1 MQTVLITEDSPTLRE
16 PLDIALT
23 RAGYFTI
30 VADTAQEALG
40 VLRTVRVDLLLTRE
54 RLTDVEG
61 SVLAEIARHRGL
73 DELVVVLLADDAA
86 TVRAALAAGVADL
99 VLERTTDLTPVV
111 AAVRRLLRP
120 VVVRSTPPAAMEHAC
135 ALARA

>member
-1 MQTVLITEDSPTLRE
+1 MQTILIAENSPALRE
-16 PLDIALT
+16 HLDAALT

-40 VLRTVRVDLLLTRE
+40 VLRTVRVDLLLARE
-54 RLTDVEG
+54 RLTDMEG
-61 SVLAEIARHRGL
+61 SALAEIARRRGL

-86 TVRAALAAGVADL
+86 TVRAALHDGAADL
-99 VLERTTDLTPVV
+99 VLERNTHPDPVV

-120 VVVRSTPPAAMEHAC
+120 RVVTSTPPAALEHAC

>member
-1 MQTVLITEDSPTLRE
+1 MQTILIADNSPTLHER
-16 PLDIALT
+16 LDLALR

-30 VADTAQEALG
+30 VAGTAQEALG
-40 VLRTVRVDLLLTRE
+40 VLRTVRVDLLLARE
-54 RLTDVEG
+54 RLPDVEG

-73 DELVVVLLADDAA
+73 DELVVVLLAADAA
-86 TVRAALAAGVADL
+86 AVRAALAAGVADL
-99 VLERTTDLTPVV
+99 VLERNTDLASVV

-120 VVVRSTPPAAMEHAC
+120 VVVTSTPPAALEHAC